1 MNNIKE
7 IITFFKEKNNKS
19 EKRSRKYKTLTT
31 ILKSFDLF
39 VFIATTSSSITLSFT
54 GIGFLALAVLTA
66 TVCGSSIGNNVIYEV
81 IKNKYKKYKKQNE
94 KINKQLNLLMKY
106 TKNFAKLIYLIKM
119 DMNLYVILLLNMLMK
134 QKWIFLMNMK
144 IKVKLNFFSH
154 NKLKFQPTT

>member
-66 TVCGSSIGNNVIYEV
+66 TVCGLSIGNNVIYEV

-134 QKWIFLMNMK
+134 QK
-144 IKVKLNFFSH
+144 
-154 NKLKFQPTT
+154 